1 MSILRTEVTPELL
14 NRDSKECL
22 PGFLGVEMVELKQG
36 TMSSRMVLKPLH
48 GAINGFLHAGSV
60 VTLADTTCGNATIAH
75 LPKGAQA
82 FTTIELKSNH
92 LGSVREGVIACTATA
107 QHLGKTTQV
116 WDAVV
121 TDETSGKKI
130 AVFRCTQMILWPKV
144 PSGTASQSG
153 EKSPAAMTCGP
164 A

>member
-48 GAINGFLHAGSV
+48 GAINGFPHAGSV

-121 TDETSGKKI
+121 TDEASGKKI

-144 PSGTASQSG
+144 PAGTASESG
-153 EKSPAAMTCGP
+153 EQPTVAMP
-164 A
+164 